1 MKIHNLKVY
10 YDEPGINPDKDIA
23 YPFKTISKVVVIT
36 DFGEEINV
44 NEMIDEYNA
53 MNEQIEARKESCSV
67 FQNKVENTSGFCQDM
82 RNDITNSF
90 TKSPLP
96 KSIIRDWVSKLMLEA
111 ENVNKSYA
119 KMCKKHTPSIDIVD
133 YFYNKNK
140 KVTTLKFADGTVTTC
155 KESEPLDSR
164 YIGFM
169 ICVAKKAMENQQNV
183 LTQADYW
190 IDKKPKQELKV
201 KEKIEKRKKEEKELI
216 ERQKEKAR
224 KRKVKKRAKEIQKE
238 YLKTHSSIEESA
250 EEVAMKKYGVPVDY
264 FMG

>member
-1 MKIHNLKVY
+1 MRIHNVKVY
-10 YDEPGINPDKDIA
+10 YDEHSSLGDMSNPLC
-23 YPFKTISKVVVIT
+23 FISKVVLTT

-44 NEMIDEYNA
+44 NKMIDEYNA
-53 MNEQIEARKESCSV
+53 MKKQIEVLKEECCV
-67 FQNKVENTSGFCQDM
+67 LQDKVGNTSGFCQDM
-82 RNDITNSF
+82 RNNLTNPF
-90 TKSPLP
+90 TKPPLP
-96 KSIIRDWVSKLMLEA
+96 KSVIRDWGYKLMSEA
-111 ENVNKSYA
+111 ENLNESCAKSYEGSA
-119 KMCKKHTPSIDIVD
+119 HSINIVD
-133 YFYNKNK
+133 YFYNKDK
-140 KVTTLKFADGTVTTC
+140 KATTLKFADGTITTC

-164 YIGFM
+164 YMGFM

-190 IDKKPKQELKV
+190 IDKKLKQELKV
-201 KEKIEKRKKEEKELI
+201 KEEIEKRKKEEKELI